1 MEAERLTDLQ
11 IKTVQDSINAARIIR
26 KLGPKNVVIKGG
38 HANSKHATDIL
49 CINNGNIIRISN
61 RRIKVPPIHGSGC
74 NFSAALT
81 AFLARG
87 FGLIEAFRSA
97 NLYVHESILNG
108 FRPGRGLL
116 VIDPVYRIYDVR

>member
-11 IKTVQDSINAARIIR
+11 IKNSAGLHKCCQNNKKA
-26 KLGPKNVVIKGG
+26 GPKNVVIKGG

-49 CINNGNIIRISN
+49 CINNGNIVRISN

-81 AFLARG
+81 G
-87 FGLIEAFRSA
+87 FPCQRLR
-97 NLYVHESILNG
+97 
-108 FRPGRGLL
+108 
-116 VIDPVYRIYDVR
+116 ID